1 MEEKYD
7 ADIAALMSQRTDA
20 NADIIDRAIL
30 EVRRQKD
37 AGLADLDSTMQSSTS
52 LWGQL
57 FDDMAHRSN
66 AELRAIINNAR
77 EVLEYVNNT
86 PSADIEGKFGLTK
99 AQLLNL
105 KGNAAELGAAYDALY
120 KKTEQ
125 FNSRNPFS
133 ALINGA
139 RSLRGVTADLK
150 KAQEDLAKAEASG
163 DKNGVKSANE
173 KIKLLS
179 RQKDLLKGD
188 LKSAATS
195 AVSYLGDVG
204 GSLEQIGAASGDA
217 GLESFG
223 KTLGEVTNVAKQA
236 LSGDFIGAA
245 ISGLTSIFTAIFSSR
260 AKYRAALKQMK
271 DDLVAFTHEY
281 KLAMADIQL
290 EGKDS
295 VNIFSEDA
303 FAKAVTALRQMEDF
317 FNQFIDKINKKDTL
331 QFGSGFFDQIRKA
344 RKEAQGITTDLQNI
358 WIQTRHK
365 TWFRKE
371 KGFYLKDQYPELFE
385 GENGF
390 NVEAARA
397 LLNTNNQLNDE
408 AKRQIQEVIDLYDQM
423 KEAEEAFKSYLS
435 ETFGDIGASLGD
447 SIVTA
452 FEDGTDAMDNWAE
465 SFNNVLKNLAKQ
477 LMTTLFLQKHF
488 DKLEKDLTNIYDNYG
503 DDPNR
508 VGSEVTKLLGGFFG
522 SMEGVVDQASDW
534 YKNFVDQA
542 GKYGF
547 DLSGEDKEGVS
558 QSGKAGAFQT
568 MSQDTGTKLEGLF
581 TANQMR
587 LANIEVLLMDL
598 QGGIYIIG
606 DKLVKIEENTKGCDD
621 KLKRVVLLM
630 EKIDRDGLKMQ

>member
-1 MEEKYD
+1 M
-7 ADIAALMSQRTDA
+7 
-20 NADIIDRAIL
+20 
-30 EVRRQKD
+30 
-37 AGLADLDSTMQSSTS
+37 
-52 LWGQL
+52 
-57 FDDMAHRSN
+57 
-66 AELRAIINNAR
+66 
-77 EVLEYVNNT
+77 
-86 PSADIEGKFGLTK
+86 
-99 AQLLNL
+99 
-105 KGNAAELGAAYDALY
+105 
-120 KKTEQ
+120 
-125 FNSRNPFS
+125 
-133 ALINGA
+133 
-139 RSLRGVTADLK
+139 
-150 KAQEDLAKAEASG
+150 
-163 DKNGVKSANE
+163 
-173 KIKLLS
+173 
-179 RQKDLLKGD
+179 
-188 LKSAATS
+188 
-195 AVSYLGDVG
+195 
-204 GSLEQIGAASGDA
+204 
-217 GLESFG
+217 
-223 KTLGEVTNVAKQA
+223 
-236 LSGDFIGAA
+236 
-245 ISGLTSIFTAIFSSR
+245 
-260 AKYRAALKQMK
+260 
-271 DDLVAFTHEY
+271 
-281 KLAMADIQL
+281 
-290 EGKDS
+290 
-295 VNIFSEDA
+295 
-303 FAKAVTALRQMEDF
+303 
-317 FNQFIDKINKKDTL
+317 
-331 QFGSGFFDQIRKA
+331 
-344 RKEAQGITTDLQNI
+344 
-358 WIQTRHK
+358 
-365 TWFRKE
+365 
-371 KGFYLKDQYPELFE
+371 
-385 GENGF
+385 
-390 NVEAARA
+390 
-397 LLNTNNQLNDE
+397 LNTNNQLNDE

-630 EKIDRDGLKMQ
+630 EKIDRDGVKMQ